1 MSPNGKKSTQVENH
15 QHGLRVP
22 NCSNFTPY
30 YLLNHQKKL
39 LYTRPLWNRFSRK
52 PAKETP
58 LMNPVQCLSKPVSTD
73 THTQSK
79 LLTTWPFTQSLLT
92 SGLKEE
98 SRLEMAKTR
107 MPHRNVC
114 LPRPVPKRN
123 IGGKLNFGGVGG
135 RKYIPL

>member
-15 QHGLRVP
+15 QHRLRVP
-22 NCSNFTPY
+22 NCSNFTPN

-79 LLTTWPFTQSLLT
+79 LLTTWPLTQSLLT

-98 SRLEMAKTR
+98 RSVGDGQNQNATQECMFTVLSPNGILEG
-107 MPHRNVC
+107 N
-114 LPRPVPKRN
+114 
-123 IGGKLNFGGVGG
+123 
-135 RKYIPL
+135 